1 MDKYKKYYGLAILVV
16 VFATLITTSVKIIAP
31 KYEELSNTKN
41 SIVSKQKKL
50 DEKKEKKQ
58 IVESKLKQKRDSV
71 SKCQKKIYSPIDSD
85 LGKDSLFFTLY
96 NDVIDMIHTN
106 NVRIKSMDYVYNPE
120 SDMFVKHR
128 KDLYFVSDINLEL
141 VSNFVNLGK
150 LIQNIYQYPYY
161 IKINKIKVTPFA
173 KDKKILLTSMSLRLY
188 AYTEPN
194 SGEEVIKSRKVVD
207 TTEKA
212 TTEKS
217 KATKSKTSKSKK
229 K

>member
-16 VFATLITTSVKIIAP
+16 VFVTFINMSANIILP
-31 KYEELSNTKN
+31 KYKELVKTKN
-41 SIVSKQKKL
+41 SIVTNQKKL
-50 DEKKEKKQ
+50 KEKQEEKR

-71 SKCQKKIYSPIDSD
+71 SKCQKKIYSPVNSD
-85 LGKDSLFFTLY
+85 LGNDSLFFTLY

-141 VSNFVNLGK
+141 VSNFVDLGK

-194 SGEEVIKSRKVVD
+194 NGEDIIRPKKVVKTPEK
-207 TTEKA
+207 TT
-212 TTEKS
+212 TSKS
-217 KATKSKTSKSKK
+217 KTTKSKTSKSKK